1 MWRPVREVRHNLP
14 AERDA
19 FVGRIAE
26 LRALAARLDAGARL
40 LTVLGPGG
48 AGFKLAMR
56 SLDVFRASVAAAALG
71 LARRA
76 LDEALDRATSR
87 SMFGG
92 TLADFQLTQAALAEM
107 ATGIDASA
115 LLRVDVVDHGHG
127 FEPGAAGRESLG
139 GWGLTLVEG
148 LADRWGVL
156 HDGETRVWFE
166 MAM

>member
-1 MWRPVREVRHNLP
+1 MATSDTLTYSIPGGP
-14 AERDA
+14 
-19 FVGRIAE
+19 
-26 LRALAARLDAGARL
+26 RAASAARAVVTEALQTRLDRSRLADVRL
-40 LTVLGPGG
+40 LVSELVTNGIVHG
-48 AGFKLAMR
+48 
-56 SLDVFRASVAAAALG
+56 DAADDG
-71 LARRA
+71 
-76 LDEALDRATSR
+76 E
-87 SMFGG
+87 
-92 TLADFQLTQAALAEM
+92 TLTLE
-107 ATGIDASA
+107 IDASA